1 MAGRLGD
8 ILVKHGAITQAQL
21 DSALRSQGNERGML
35 GAILLRR
42 GLISIGQLG
51 AALAEQFEVPF
62 HEVVPEALNPQV
74 VRLVPESFARD
85 REAVPVAVGRGKL
98 TLAMA
103 APDDIETISEVELIT
118 GYEVEP
124 VVAMDSDIR
133 SALDAG
139 FDDRIVARQTIVDM
153 KIAELHDA
161 AAHAE
166 DEPSIVTA
174 EEEAAPVV
182 RLVRAILMGAI
193 NAGASDIHLEP
204 YTPEMRVRYR
214 VDGQLQQVM
223 TIPNHIEEAVIAR
236 IKVMADMDTTEQRRP
251 QDGHLTVEEDAV
263 KVNFRVSTIPTTGGE
278 KVVLRL
284 LDEGNRIFD
293 LDKIGLT
300 ERDRGRIQKLIDKPH
315 GMIVVTGPTG
325 SGKSTTMY
333 AMLSSLNRIHR
344 NIVTVEDPV
353 EYRLPGVNQVH
364 SDNEFGLGFANALKY
379 IMRQDPDV
387 IMVGEIRDHE
397 TATTAVQA
405 ALTGHLL
412 ISTLH
417 TNDSVGAVARL
428 NDLGVDNFKTGG
440 ALLGSIAQRLLRT
453 ICQECKEPITPNQA
467 LLKTLAKNMPVPTDV
482 TFYQGAGCKKC
493 LGTGYHGRLPVFEI
507 MVMTQPLAEAIE
519 RGVPTTRLRE
529 LASSEGMLELPQAG
543 LEQAI
548 AGRTTLEEV
557 FYKTTT

>member
-8 ILVKHGAITQAQL
+8 ILVTHGAISQTQL
-21 DSALRSQGNERGML
+21 ESALRSQGSERGML

-42 GLISIGQLG
+42 GLINIRQLG

-62 HEVVPEALNPQV
+62 HEVLPETLNPQI

-153 KIAELHDA
+153 KIAELQEQ
-161 AAHAE
+161 AAHVD

-251 QDGHLTVEEDAV
+251 QDGHLTVEEETV
-263 KVNFRVSTIPTTGGE
+263 KVNFRVSTIPTSGG
-278 KVVLRL
+278 
-284 LDEGNRIFD
+284 
-293 LDKIGLT
+293 
-300 ERDRGRIQKLIDKPH
+300 
-315 GMIVVTGPTG
+315 
-325 SGKSTTMY
+325 
-333 AMLSSLNRIHR
+333 
-344 NIVTVEDPV
+344 
-353 EYRLPGVNQVH
+353 
-364 SDNEFGLGFANALKY
+364 
-379 IMRQDPDV
+379 
-387 IMVGEIRDHE
+387 
-397 TATTAVQA
+397 
-405 ALTGHLL
+405 
-412 ISTLH
+412 
-417 TNDSVGAVARL
+417 
-428 NDLGVDNFKTGG
+428 
-440 ALLGSIAQRLLRT
+440 
-453 ICQECKEPITPNQA
+453 
-467 LLKTLAKNMPVPTDV
+467 
-482 TFYQGAGCKKC
+482 
-493 LGTGYHGRLPVFEI
+493 
-507 MVMTQPLAEAIE
+507 
-519 RGVPTTRLRE
+519 
-529 LASSEGMLELPQAG
+529 
-543 LEQAI
+543 
-548 AGRTTLEEV
+548 
-557 FYKTTT
+557 